1 MKIEKVNANIV
12 RNAIQSVVRQREI
25 DAIIHGAIVVHRKD
39 GIIGRCAKSSFGIS
53 VCYRHKDRFGQTIGD
68 YPHFVA
74 QHWRLATDEEVRRYF
89 DAD

>member
-1 MKIEKVNANIV
+1 MRIEKAN
-12 RNAIQSVVRQREI
+12 EI
-25 DAIIHGAIVVHRKD
+25 DAIIPGAIVVHRKD
-39 GIIGRCAKSSFGIS
+39 GTIGRCARSMFGIS
-53 VCYRHKDRFGQTIGD
+53 VCLRNKHGFGQTIGD

>member
-1 MKIEKVNANIV
+1 MRIEKTNAYMV
-12 RNAIQSVVRQREI
+12 GKAIESAVKQREI
-25 DAIIHGAIVVHRKD
+25 DAINPGAIVVHRKK
-39 GIIGRCAKSSFGIS
+39 GIIGRCAYSSFGIS
-53 VCYRHKDRFGQTIGD
+53 VCYAINGGRGQTIGD

>member
-1 MKIEKVNANIV
+1 MRIEKVDV
-12 RNAIQSVVRQREI
+12 DMVGEAIESAFKQREI
-25 DAIIHGAIVVHRKD
+25 DAIIPGAIVVHRKD
-39 GIIGRCAKSSFGIS
+39 GTIGRCARSTFGIS
-53 VCYRHKDRFGQTIGD
+53 VCYAIKGGRGQTIGD